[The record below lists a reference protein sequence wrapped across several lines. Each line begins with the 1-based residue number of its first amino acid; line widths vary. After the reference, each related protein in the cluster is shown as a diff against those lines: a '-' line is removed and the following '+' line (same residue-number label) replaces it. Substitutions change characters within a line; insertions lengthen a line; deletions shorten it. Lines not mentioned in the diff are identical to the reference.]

1 LIARYPGLLLLSWHP
16 GHLLTCFI
24 DENVVALWLYTFAT
38 LSPFLEVFVMKL
50 TIQRLTALTP
60 QDRIDLGK
68 VWPDLEMEKLEQGLS
83 ESHRLYAARFNDR
96 LLAGLQ
102 LEISGIHGKVHRLAV
117 RDVTRRRGVGQY
129 LLEETIRQNGSIA
142 DWWIADD
149 GSDDQ
154 QVRAAFMQACGFRAQ
169 SDGWI
174 RAAD

>member
-1 LIARYPGLLLLSWHP
+1 
-16 GHLLTCFI
+16 LTCFI
-24 DENVVALWLYTFAT
+24 DENVVALWLYTFAA
-38 LSPFLEVFVMKL
+38 LSPITEVFVMKL
-50 TIQRLTALTP
+50 TIQRLTALTA

-68 VWPDLEMEKLEQGLS
+68 VWPDLEIEQLEQSLS
-83 ESHRLYAARFNDR
+83 ERHRLYAARFNDR

-102 LEISGIHGKVHRLAV
+102 LEISGMQGRIHRLTV

-129 LLEETIRQNGSIA
+129 LLEETIRQNGSIS

-174 RAAD
+174 MAVE

>member
-1 LIARYPGLLLLSWHP
+1 MSAPPVLL
-16 GHLLTCFI
+16 
-24 DENVVALWLYTFAT
+24 E
-38 LSPFLEVFVMKL
+38 
-50 TIQRLTALTP
+50 
-60 QDRIDLGK
+60 
-68 VWPDLEMEKLEQGLS
+68 
-83 ESHRLYAARFNDR
+83 
-96 LLAGLQ
+96 
-102 LEISGIHGKVHRLAV
+102 V

-174 RAAD
+174 MAVE

>member
-1 LIARYPGLLLLSWHP
+1 
-16 GHLLTCFI
+16 
-24 DENVVALWLYTFAT
+24 
-38 LSPFLEVFVMKL
+38 MKL
-50 TIQRLTALTP
+50 TIQRLATLTP

-68 VWPDLEMEKLEQGLS
+68 VWPDLKIEELESRLD
-83 ESHRLYAARFNDR
+83 ERHRLYAARFNDR

-102 LEISGIHGKVHRLAV
+102 LEISGTHGKIHRLAV
-117 RDVTRRRGVGQY
+117 RDVTRRRGVGHY
-129 LLEETIRQNGSIA
+129 LLEETIAQNGSIA

-174 RAAD
+174 RATDDAEGMTEEA